1 MGFSAE
7 MKAFLGAYK
16 TGQSINASRT
26 DQDYKEQ
33 RTASEKAKMERD
45 NDPETLQ
52 TAKELQNT
60 TLARAKQSLTQGA
73 ATHASGL
80 QTAATQRELLNL
92 RMDMARHPEKYAN
105 NTGGAPT
112 GTGVLPAE
120 NPVGPDGPLPRGQ
133 GALPIVAP
141 KLAIPQPV
149 TTPAEVDPFPPGS
162 DFNPTGGYFSEG
174 GFVDDEEGDPSIPD
188 EAMPTQGVLPASPIA
203 APANAPTDVS
213 ARRREQA
220 VQPVKGIEG
229 IVAPGVVRDAVK
241 AGMTFGARES
251 GLANGGA
258 VASPRTMAVARQIAA
273 GAGGLSEEEMAQAKK
288 AVDPEGQL
296 TESQRNMAALGSV
309 YQYWANQGEPKKAE
323 KVAFQMLQYYR
334 NASQRYA
341 AIAAKAAEG
350 GNIDLATKAA
360 LKAYQNVPDGNDMHM
375 ERNEDGTLTYVM
387 TGPKGETIRQGIAT
401 PQQLAASAM
410 GMASGGFDKAL
421 LSAAGAHEASQGAG
435 GAVGGRG
442 TSGGKTQSAG
452 DRAKE
457 EETAMGAVDALKTKW
472 MEDEATKKLKPE
484 ELKAA
489 EAGWEQMGNLATHIM
504 QQNKVTSKE
513 AARAADI
520 LINPVNAGKNGKA
533 DFKLAMGDDGTNT
546 ITMGNGMKFTLD
558 DNQLDQV
565 QNARALRIKSAADKE
580 AAAKAEAEKPGIMGT
595 FIEKATPGAK
605 AAGAIVSADYGKF
618 KGELSDVGD
627 RILSSVPEEFK
638 DRAKSAVATAV
649 KAGGDAGMYM
659 LKLIAD
665 DLKGDGGIR
674 PDQVGRDI
682 VGAAKGVA
690 GAVQNKG
697 AIPVNE
703 EDRPL

>member
-52 TAKELQNT
+52 TAKELQNA

-174 GFVDDEEGDPSIPD
+174 GFVDDEEVGEDPSIPD

-457 EETAMGAVDALKTKW
+457 EETAMGAV
-472 MEDEATKKLKPE
+472 E
-484 ELKAA
+484 ELKKSFLADEKNKKA
-489 EAGWEQMGNLATHIM
+489 DPDEVNTRFEQMGNLATHIM
-504 QQNKVTSKE
+504 QQNKLTSKE
-513 AARAADI
+513 AARAADQ
-520 LINPVNAGKNGKA
+520 LINPSSGK
-533 DFKLAMGDDGTNT
+533 FKLKMDDDGTNT

-565 QNARALRIKSAADKE
+565 QNARAARIKAAADKE
-580 AAAKAEAEKPGIMGT
+580 AAAKIEADKPGLMSKVG
-595 FIEKATPGAK
+595 EGALQV
-605 AAGAIVSADYGKF
+605 A
-618 KGELSDVGD
+618 KGLNEDGD
-627 RILSSVPEEFK
+627 LNPLKVV
-638 DRAKSAVATAV
+638 AKT
-649 KAGGDAGMYM
+649 
-659 LKLIAD
+659 
-665 DLKGDGGIR
+665 
-674 PDQVGRDI
+674 VGRGVLNLLDKSFGEHIPESVKSMTVRDLIPDEMRERVGSDIGKVKDI
-682 VGAAKGVA
+682 VRR
-690 GAVQNKG
+690 NSSG
-697 AIPVNE
+697 AIPVDP

>member
-52 TAKELQNT
+52 TAKELQNA

-105 NTGGAPT
+105 TGGAVPT
-112 GTGVLPAE
+112 GTGLLPQE
-120 NPVGPDGPLPRGQ
+120 NPVGGDGPLPRGQ
-133 GALPIVAP
+133 GALPIGGSTMATP
-141 KLAIPQPV
+141 QAI
-149 TTPAEVDPFPPGS
+149 PAEVDPFPPGS
-162 DFNPTGGYFSEG
+162 DYNPTGGYFAEG

-421 LSAAGAHEASQGAG
+421 LSAAGAHEAAQGGG

-457 EETAMGAVDALKTKW
+457 EETAMGAV
-472 MEDEATKKLKPE
+472 E
-484 ELKAA
+484 ELKKSFLADEKNKKA
-489 EAGWEQMGNLATHIM
+489 DPDEVNTRFEQMGNLATHIM
-504 QQNKVTSKE
+504 QQNKLTSKE
-513 AARAADI
+513 AARAADQ
-520 LINPVNAGKNGKA
+520 LINPSSGK
-533 DFKLAMGDDGTNT
+533 FKLKMDDDGTNT

-565 QNARALRIKSAADKE
+565 QNARAARIKAAADKE
-580 AAAKAEAEKPGIMGT
+580 AAAKIEADKPGLMSKVG
-595 FIEKATPGAK
+595 EGALQV
-605 AAGAIVSADYGKF
+605 A
-618 KGELSDVGD
+618 KGLNEDGD
-627 RILSSVPEEFK
+627 LNPLKVV
-638 DRAKSAVATAV
+638 AKT
-649 KAGGDAGMYM
+649 
-659 LKLIAD
+659 
-665 DLKGDGGIR
+665 
-674 PDQVGRDI
+674 VGRGVLNLLDKSFGEHIPESVKSMTVRDLIPDEMRERVGSDIGKVKDI
-682 VGAAKGVA
+682 VRR
-690 GAVQNKG
+690 NSSG
-697 AIPVNE
+697 AIPVDP

>member
-92 RMDMARHPEKYAN
+92 RMDMARHPEKYT
-105 NTGGAPT
+105 NTGGGAVPT
-112 GTGVLPAE
+112 GTGLLPAE
-120 NPVGPDGPLPRGQ
+120 NPVGADGPLPRGQ
-133 GALPIVAP
+133 GALPIGGSTMAT
-141 KLAIPQPV
+141 PQAA
-149 TTPAEVDPFPPGS
+149 PAEVDPFPPGS
-162 DFNPTGGYFSEG
+162 DFNPTGGYFAEG
-174 GFVDDEEGDPSIPD
+174 GFVDDEEVGEDPSIPD
-188 EAMPTQGVLPASPIA
+188 EAEPTQGVLPASPIA

-421 LSAAGAHEASQGAG
+421 LSAAGAHEAAQGGG

-442 TSGGKTQSAG
+442 TSAGKPQGAA

-457 EETAMGAVDALKTKW
+457 EETAMGAV
-472 MEDEATKKLKPE
+472 E
-484 ELKAA
+484 ELKKKWTAD
-489 EAGWEQMGNLATHIM
+489 EKNKGKEPDETMWEQMGNVATHIM
-504 QQNKVTSKE
+504 QGNKVTSKE
-513 AARAADI
+513 AARAADL
-520 LINPVNAGKNGKA
+520 LINPGRTDKTKA
-533 DFKLAMGDDGTNT
+533 DFKLSMGEDGVNT
-546 ITMGNGMKFTLD
+546 IKFTNGLKINLD
-558 DNQLDQV
+558 DDQLEQV
-565 QNARALRIKSAADKE
+565 QNARAARIKAAADKE
-580 AAAKAEAEKPGIMGT
+580 AADKAEATKPGLLSKIGT
-595 FIEKATPGAK
+595 AGKEIGGALGGI
-605 AAGAIVSADYGKF
+605 AGEA
-618 KGELSDVGD
+618 
-627 RILSSVPEEFK
+627 
-638 DRAKSAVATAV
+638 
-649 KAGGDAGMYM
+649 GDALGVM
-659 LKLIAD
+659 
-665 DLKGDGGIR
+665 GN
-674 PDQVGRDI
+674 V
-682 VGAAKGVA
+682 AKGVA
-690 GAVQNKG
+690 RAAVPDELYQRVGAEAPNIADMIKRGVGNPG
-697 AIPVNE
+697 AIPVDPN
-703 EDRPL
+703 DRPL

>member
-52 TAKELQNT
+52 TAKELQNA

-105 NTGGAPT
+105 TGGAVPT
-112 GTGVLPAE
+112 GTGLLPQE
-120 NPVGPDGPLPRGQ
+120 NPVGGDGPLPRGQ
-133 GALPIVAP
+133 GALPIGGSTMATP
-141 KLAIPQPV
+141 QAI
-149 TTPAEVDPFPPGS
+149 PAEVDPFPPGS
-162 DFNPTGGYFSEG
+162 DYNPTGGYFAEG

-421 LSAAGAHEASQGAG
+421 LSAAGAHEAAQGGG

-457 EETAMGAVDALKTKW
+457 EETAMGAVNALKENWAK
-472 MEDEATKKLKPE
+472 DEKNKGKEPDETM
-484 ELKAA
+484 
-489 EAGWEQMGNLATHIM
+489 WEQMGNVATHIM
-504 QQNKVTSKE
+504 QGNKVTSKE
-513 AARAADI
+513 AARAADL
-520 LINPVNAGKNGKA
+520 LINPGRTDKTKA
-533 DFKLAMGDDGTNT
+533 DFKLSMGEDGVNT
-546 ITMGNGMKFTLD
+546 IKFTNGLKINLD
-558 DNQLDQV
+558 DDQLEQI
-565 QNARALRIKSAADKE
+565 QNARAARIKAAADKE
-580 AAAKAEAEKPGIMGT
+580 AADKAEANKPGLMSKIGTAGKEIGGALGSIAGEAGDALGVMGG
-595 FIEKATPGAK
+595 I
-605 AAGAIVSADYGKF
+605 
-618 KGELSDVGD
+618 
-627 RILSSVPEEFK
+627 
-638 DRAKSAVATAV
+638 AKSGARALVPDELYQRVGSGVENIAGTTQRAT
-649 KAGGDAGMYM
+649 
-659 LKLIAD
+659 
-665 DLKGDGGIR
+665 R
-674 PDQVGRDI
+674 NP
-682 VGAAKGVA
+682 
-690 GAVQNKG
+690 G
-697 AIPVNE
+697 AIPVDPN
-703 EDRPL
+703 DRPL

>member
-52 TAKELQNT
+52 TAKELQNA

-120 NPVGPDGPLPRGQ
+120 NPVGPDGLLPRGQ

-421 LSAAGAHEASQGAG
+421 LSAAGAHEAAQGGG

-457 EETAMGAVDALKTKW
+457 EETAMGAVNALKENWAK
-472 MEDEATKKLKPE
+472 DEKNKGKEPDETM
-484 ELKAA
+484 
-489 EAGWEQMGNLATHIM
+489 WEQMGNVATHIM
-504 QQNKVTSKE
+504 QGNKVTSKE
-513 AARAADI
+513 AARAADL
-520 LINPVNAGKNGKA
+520 LINPGRTDKTKA
-533 DFKLAMGDDGTNT
+533 DFKLSMGEDGVNT
-546 ITMGNGMKFTLD
+546 IKFTNGLKINLD
-558 DNQLDQV
+558 DDQLEQI
-565 QNARALRIKSAADKE
+565 QNARAARIKAAADKE
-580 AAAKAEAEKPGIMGT
+580 AADKAEANKPGLMSKIGTAGKEIGGALGSIAGEAGDALGVMGG
-595 FIEKATPGAK
+595 I
-605 AAGAIVSADYGKF
+605 
-618 KGELSDVGD
+618 
-627 RILSSVPEEFK
+627 
-638 DRAKSAVATAV
+638 AKSGARALVPDELYQRV
-649 KAGGDAGMYM
+649 GSGVEN
-659 LKLIAD
+659 IAD
-665 DLKGDGGIR
+665 TTQR
-674 PDQVGRDI
+674 ATRNP
-682 VGAAKGVA
+682 
-690 GAVQNKG
+690 G
-697 AIPVNE
+697 AIPVDPN
-703 EDRPL
+703 DRPL

>member
-92 RMDMARHPEKYAN
+92 RMDMARHPEKYT
-105 NTGGAPT
+105 NTGGAVPT
-112 GTGVLPAE
+112 GTGLLPAE
-120 NPVGPDGPLPRGQ
+120 NPVGADGPLPRGQ
-133 GALPIVAP
+133 GALPIGGSTMATP
-141 KLAIPQPV
+141 QAI
-149 TTPAEVDPFPPGS
+149 PAEVDPFPPGS
-162 DFNPTGGYFSEG
+162 DYNPTGGYFAEG
-174 GFVDDEEGDPSIPD
+174 GFVDDEEVGEDPSIPD
-188 EAMPTQGVLPASPIA
+188 EAEPTQGVLPASPIA

-421 LSAAGAHEASQGAG
+421 LSAAGAHEAAQGGG

-442 TSGGKTQSAG
+442 TSAGKPQGAA

-457 EETAMGAVDALKTKW
+457 EETAMGAV
-472 MEDEATKKLKPE
+472 E
-484 ELKAA
+484 ELKKKWTAD
-489 EAGWEQMGNLATHIM
+489 EKNKGKEPDETMWEQMGNVATHIM
-504 QQNKVTSKE
+504 QGNKVTSKE
-513 AARAADI
+513 AARAADL
-520 LINPVNAGKNGKA
+520 LINPGRTDKTKA
-533 DFKLAMGDDGTNT
+533 DFKLSMGEDGVNT
-546 ITMGNGMKFTLD
+546 IKFTNGLKINLD
-558 DNQLDQV
+558 DDQLEQV
-565 QNARALRIKSAADKE
+565 QNARAARIKAAADKE
-580 AAAKAEAEKPGIMGT
+580 AADKAEATKPGLLSKIGT
-595 FIEKATPGAK
+595 AGKEIGGALGGI
-605 AAGAIVSADYGKF
+605 AGEA
-618 KGELSDVGD
+618 
-627 RILSSVPEEFK
+627 
-638 DRAKSAVATAV
+638 
-649 KAGGDAGMYM
+649 GDALGVM
-659 LKLIAD
+659 
-665 DLKGDGGIR
+665 GN
-674 PDQVGRDI
+674 V
-682 VGAAKGVA
+682 AKGVA
-690 GAVQNKG
+690 RAAVPDELYQRVGAEAPNIADMIKRGVGNPG
-697 AIPVNE
+697 AIPVDPN
-703 EDRPL
+703 DRPL

>member
-52 TAKELQNT
+52 TAKELQNA

-105 NTGGAPT
+105 TGGAVPT
-112 GTGVLPAE
+112 GTGLLPQE
-120 NPVGPDGPLPRGQ
+120 NPVGADGPLPRGQ
-133 GALPIVAP
+133 GALPIGGSTMAT
-141 KLAIPQPV
+141 PQAA
-149 TTPAEVDPFPPGS
+149 PAEVDPFPPGS

-174 GFVDDEEGDPSIPD
+174 GFVDDEEVGEDPSIPD
-188 EAMPTQGVLPASPIA
+188 EAEPTQGVLPASPIA

-421 LSAAGAHEASQGAG
+421 LSAAGAHEAAQGGG

-442 TSGGKTQSAG
+442 TSGGKAQSAG

-457 EETAMGAVDALKTKW
+457 EETAMGAVNALKENWAK
-472 MEDEATKKLKPE
+472 DEKNKGKEPDETM
-484 ELKAA
+484 
-489 EAGWEQMGNLATHIM
+489 WEQMGNVATHIM
-504 QQNKVTSKE
+504 QGNKVTSKE
-513 AARAADI
+513 AARAADL
-520 LINPVNAGKNGKA
+520 LINPGRTDKTKA
-533 DFKLAMGDDGTNT
+533 DFKLSMGEDGVNT
-546 ITMGNGMKFTLD
+546 IKFTNGLKINLD
-558 DNQLDQV
+558 DDQLEQI
-565 QNARALRIKSAADKE
+565 QNARAARIKAAADKE
-580 AAAKAEAEKPGIMGT
+580 AADKAEASKPGLMSKIGT
-595 FIEKATPGAK
+595 AGKEIGGALGSI
-605 AAGAIVSADYGKF
+605 AGEA
-618 KGELSDVGD
+618 
-627 RILSSVPEEFK
+627 
-638 DRAKSAVATAV
+638 
-649 KAGGDAGMYM
+649 GDALGVM
-659 LKLIAD
+659 
-665 DLKGDGGIR
+665 
-674 PDQVGRDI
+674 GR
-682 VGAAKGVA
+682 AAKGVA
-690 GAVQNKG
+690 RAAVPDELYERVGAEVPNMVDMAKRAVGNTG
-697 AIPVNE
+697 AIPVDPN
-703 EDRPL
+703 DRPL

>member
-45 NDPETLQ
+45 NDPETLK
-52 TAKELQNT
+52 TAKELQDT
-60 TLARAKQSLTQGA
+60 TLARAKQSLAQGA

-105 NTGGAPT
+105 TGGAVPT
-112 GTGVLPAE
+112 GTGLLPAE

-133 GALPIVAP
+133 GALPIGGSTMTT
-141 KLAIPQPV
+141 PQAV
-149 TTPAEVDPFPPGS
+149 PAEVDPFPPGS
-162 DFNPTGGYFSEG
+162 DYNSGGMFADG
-174 GFVDDEEGDPSIPD
+174 GLVDDEEVGEDPSIPD
-188 EAMPTQGVLPASPIA
+188 EAEPTQGVLPTAPMA

-251 GLANGGA
+251 GLANSGA
-258 VASPRTMAVARQIAA
+258 IASPRTMAVARQIAA
-273 GAGGLSEEEMAQAKK
+273 GAGGLSEEEMAAAKR

-421 LSAAGAHEASQGAG
+421 LSAAGAAEAAQGGG

-457 EETAMGAVDALKTKW
+457 EETAMGAVNALKENWAK
-472 MEDEATKKLKPE
+472 DEKNKGKEPDETM
-484 ELKAA
+484 
-489 EAGWEQMGNLATHIM
+489 WEQMGNVATHIM
-504 QQNKVTSKE
+504 QGNKVTSKE
-513 AARAADI
+513 AARAADL
-520 LINPVNAGKNGKA
+520 LINPGRTDKTKA
-533 DFKLAMGDDGTNT
+533 DFKLSMGEDGVNT
-546 ITMGNGMKFTLD
+546 IKFTNGLKINLD
-558 DNQLDQV
+558 DDQLEQI
-565 QNARALRIKSAADKE
+565 QNARAARIKAAADKE
-580 AAAKAEAEKPGIMGT
+580 AADKAEAAKPGLMSKIGT
-595 FIEKATPGAK
+595 AGKEIGGALGGI
-605 AAGAIVSADYGKF
+605 AGEA
-618 KGELSDVGD
+618 
-627 RILSSVPEEFK
+627 
-638 DRAKSAVATAV
+638 
-649 KAGGDAGMYM
+649 GDALGVM
-659 LKLIAD
+659 
-665 DLKGDGGIR
+665 GGI
-674 PDQVGRDI
+674 
-682 VGAAKGVA
+682 AKGVA
-690 GAVQNKG
+690 RAAVPDELYQRVGAEAPNIADMIKRGAGNPG
-697 AIPVNE
+697 AIPVDPN
-703 EDRPL
+703 DRPL

>member
-52 TAKELQNT
+52 TAKELQNA

-421 LSAAGAHEASQGAG
+421 LSAAGAHEAAQGGG

-457 EETAMGAVDALKTKW
+457 EETAMGAVNALKENWAK
-472 MEDEATKKLKPE
+472 DEKNKGKEPDETM
-484 ELKAA
+484 
-489 EAGWEQMGNLATHIM
+489 WEQMGNVATHIM
-504 QQNKVTSKE
+504 QGNKVTSKE
-513 AARAADI
+513 AARAADL
-520 LINPVNAGKNGKA
+520 LINPGRTDKTKA
-533 DFKLAMGDDGTNT
+533 DFKLSMGEDGVNT
-546 ITMGNGMKFTLD
+546 IKFTNGLKINLD
-558 DNQLDQV
+558 DDQLEQI
-565 QNARALRIKSAADKE
+565 QNARAARIKAAADKE
-580 AAAKAEAEKPGIMGT
+580 AADKAEANKPGLMSKIGTAGKEIGGALGSIAGEAGDALGVMGG
-595 FIEKATPGAK
+595 I
-605 AAGAIVSADYGKF
+605 
-618 KGELSDVGD
+618 
-627 RILSSVPEEFK
+627 
-638 DRAKSAVATAV
+638 AKSGARALVPDELYQRV
-649 KAGGDAGMYM
+649 GSGVEN
-659 LKLIAD
+659 IAD
-665 DLKGDGGIR
+665 TTQR
-674 PDQVGRDI
+674 ATRNP
-682 VGAAKGVA
+682 
-690 GAVQNKG
+690 G
-697 AIPVNE
+697 AIPVDPN
-703 EDRPL
+703 DRPL

>member
-1 MGFSAE
+1 
-7 MKAFLGAYK
+7 MKAFLGAYQ
-16 TGQSINASRT
+16 TGQKINASRT
-26 DQDYKEQ
+26 DQEYKSAQ
-33 RTASEKAKMERD
+33 TDATTKKTERD
-45 NDPETLQ
+45 NDPDTLK
-52 TAKELQNT
+52 TAKDMADT

-73 ATHASGL
+73 TTHSSALS
-80 QTAATQRELLNL
+80 TAAKQREMLDL
-92 RMDMARHPEKYAN
+92 RMDMARHPEKYSGSGA
-105 NTGGAPT
+105 APT
-112 GTGVLPAE
+112 GTGFLPPG
-120 NPVGPDGPLPRGQ
+120 NPVGSDGPLPGP
-133 GALPIVAP
+133 GVLPIGGSTMAT
-141 KLAIPQPV
+141 PQPV
-149 TTPAEVDPFPPGS
+149 TNPEEVDPFPAGS
-162 DFNPTGGYFSEG
+162 GFNPGGQYADG
-174 GFVDDEEGDPSIPD
+174 GLVDDEETEDPTLPD
-188 EAMPTQGVLPASPIA
+188 EAEPTQGVLPTAPMTA
-203 APANAPTDVS
+203 APVSAPTDVS
-213 ARRREQA
+213 ARRRADPA
-220 VQPVKGIEG
+220 VRGIEG
-229 IVAPGVVRDAVK
+229 VVAPGVVRDAVK

-258 VASPRTMAVARQIAA
+258 VASPRTMAAARQIAA
-273 GAGGLSEEEMAQAKK
+273 GAGGLSEEEMAAAKK

-309 YQYWANQGEPKKAE
+309 YQYWANQGSPQKAE

-375 ERNEDGTLTYVM
+375 ERNEDGTLTYAM

-421 LSAAGAHEASQGAG
+421 LSAAGAHEAAQGSG
-435 GAVGGRG
+435 GAVGGKG
-442 TSGGKTQSAG
+442 TSGGKTQSAS
-452 DRAKE
+452 DRNTE
-457 EETAMGAVDALKTKW
+457 EASAMGAVDALKTKW
-472 MEDEATKKLKPE
+472 LEDETTKKLKPE

-520 LINPVNAGKNGKA
+520 LLNPAGGPKGKS

-546 ITMGNGMKFTLD
+546 ITMGNGMKFSLD

-565 QNARALRIKSAADKE
+565 QNARALRIKTSADKE
-580 AAAKAEAEKPGIMGT
+580 ATDKAEAEKPGVVGS
-595 FIEKATPGAK
+595 FIEKATPAAKKIGAI
-605 AAGAIVSADYGKF
+605 AGADYDKF
-618 KGELSDVGD
+618 KGELSEVGD
-627 RILSSVPEEFK
+627 RVLNSVPEEFK

-649 KAGGDAGMYM
+649 KAGGDAGAYM

-674 PDQVGRDI
+674 SDQVGRDI

-690 GAVQNKG
+690 GAAQNKG
-697 AIPVNE
+697 AIPINE

>member
-52 TAKELQNT
+52 TAKELQNA

-421 LSAAGAHEASQGAG
+421 LSAAGAHEAAQGGG

-457 EETAMGAVDALKTKW
+457 EETAMGAV
-472 MEDEATKKLKPE
+472 E
-484 ELKAA
+484 ELKKSFLADEKNKKA
-489 EAGWEQMGNLATHIM
+489 DPDEVNTRFEQMGNLATHIM
-504 QQNKVTSKE
+504 QQNKLTSKE
-513 AARAADI
+513 AARAADQ
-520 LINPVNAGKNGKA
+520 LINPSSGK
-533 DFKLAMGDDGTNT
+533 FKLKMDDDGTNT

-565 QNARALRIKSAADKE
+565 QNARAARIKAAADKE
-580 AAAKAEAEKPGIMGT
+580 AAAKIEADKPGLMSKVG
-595 FIEKATPGAK
+595 EGALQV
-605 AAGAIVSADYGKF
+605 A
-618 KGELSDVGD
+618 KGLNEDGD
-627 RILSSVPEEFK
+627 LNPLKVV
-638 DRAKSAVATAV
+638 AKT
-649 KAGGDAGMYM
+649 
-659 LKLIAD
+659 
-665 DLKGDGGIR
+665 
-674 PDQVGRDI
+674 VGRGVLNLLDKSFGEHIPESVKSMTVRDLIPDEMRERVGSDIGKVKDI
-682 VGAAKGVA
+682 VRR
-690 GAVQNKG
+690 NSSG
-697 AIPVNE
+697 AIPVDP

>member
-52 TAKELQNT
+52 TAKELQNA

-105 NTGGAPT
+105 TGGAVPT
-112 GTGVLPAE
+112 GTGLLPQE
-120 NPVGPDGPLPRGQ
+120 NPVGGDGPLPRGQ
-133 GALPIVAP
+133 GALPIGGSTMATP
-141 KLAIPQPV
+141 QAI
-149 TTPAEVDPFPPGS
+149 PAEVDPFPPGS
-162 DFNPTGGYFSEG
+162 GYNPTGGYFAEG

-421 LSAAGAHEASQGAG
+421 LSAAGAHEAAQGGG

-457 EETAMGAVDALKTKW
+457 EETAMGAVNALKENWAK
-472 MEDEATKKLKPE
+472 DEKNKGKEPDETM
-484 ELKAA
+484 
-489 EAGWEQMGNLATHIM
+489 WEQMGNVATHIM
-504 QQNKVTSKE
+504 QGNKVTSKE
-513 AARAADI
+513 AARAADL
-520 LINPVNAGKNGKA
+520 LINPGRTDKTKA
-533 DFKLAMGDDGTNT
+533 DFKLSMGEDGVNT
-546 ITMGNGMKFTLD
+546 IRFTNGLKINLD
-558 DNQLDQV
+558 DDQLEQI
-565 QNARALRIKSAADKE
+565 QNARAARIKAAADKDKAAADE
-580 AAAKAEAEKPGIMGT
+580 AAKPGL
-595 FIEKATPGAK
+595 
-605 AAGAIVSADYGKF
+605 
-618 KGELSDVGD
+618 LSKVT
-627 RILSSVPEEFK
+627 E
-638 DRAKSAVATAV
+638 
-649 KAGGDAGMYM
+649 
-659 LKLIAD
+659 
-665 DLKGDGGIR
+665 
-674 PDQVGRDI
+674 
-682 VGAAKGVA
+682 
-690 GAVQNKG
+690 GAVQIGKGLGEDGDINPIKIVAKKVGSTAADALSSIYGEHIPQSVVDAVQATKGAIGGAVDSVTGSAKRGVSNPG
-697 AIPVNE
+697 AIPVDP